1 MVYVTQQ
8 STIMV
13 YQRKRYYS
21 WLEKKIL
28 LRLKNSQTGEKISS
42 MRETFS
48 QEKQLCN
55 RRKSRQKSSLLG

>member
-55 RRKSRQKSSLLG
+55 RRKSR